1 MVTYLIAYFIVNFIL
16 AGMMIRNV
24 YYIPHEPDVEKEMKE
39 EISFYLP
46 VMILFGTI
54 LIVMEY
60 VFRTMEGE

>member
-1 MVTYLIAYFIVNFIL
+1 
-16 AGMMIRNV
+16 MMIRNV
-24 YYIPHEPDVEKEMKE
+24 YFIPHEPDIEKEMKE

-60 VFRTMEGE
+60 VFRAMEGE